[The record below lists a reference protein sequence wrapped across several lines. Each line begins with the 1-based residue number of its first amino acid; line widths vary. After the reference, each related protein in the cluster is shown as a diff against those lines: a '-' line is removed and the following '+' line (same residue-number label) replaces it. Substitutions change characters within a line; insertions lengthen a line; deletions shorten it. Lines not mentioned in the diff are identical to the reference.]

1 MLVYVKTAAENT
13 TSWKHRYPNLDI
25 MKTISSAADLTKF
38 DEIQRGKKEVE
49 DGAEVDGVVTDS
61 MAEVVEV
68 TDQSL
73 GDTNPI
79 NNIGPSNLLQ
89 ILDNPGTLK

>member
-1 MLVYVKTAAENT
+1 
-13 TSWKHRYPNLDI
+13 
-25 MKTISSAADLTKF
+25 MKMISSAADLTKF
-38 DEIQRGKKEVE
+38 DEIQRGKEE
-49 DGAEVDGVVTDS
+49 AVDGTEVGGVLTDS

>member
-1 MLVYVKTAAENT
+1 
-13 TSWKHRYPNLDI
+13 

-38 DEIQRGKKEVE
+38 DQIQRGKKEAEE
-49 DGAEVDGVVTDS
+49 DGAEDGGVADS
-61 MAEVVEV
+61 MEHEVVEV
-68 TDQSL
+68 TTDQSV

-79 NNIGPSNLLQ
+79 NNIGPS